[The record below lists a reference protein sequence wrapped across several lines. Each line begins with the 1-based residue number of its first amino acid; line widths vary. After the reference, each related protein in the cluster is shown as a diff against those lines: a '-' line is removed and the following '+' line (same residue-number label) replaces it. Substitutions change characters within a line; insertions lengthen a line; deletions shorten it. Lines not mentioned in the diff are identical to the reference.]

1 MRAAGKRATVAR
13 MNTPATQGLENWD
26 EVRTA
31 WQVARLGTVSA
42 AAEVLGVHHAT
53 VIRHIDAL
61 ERQIGTRLFQRHAKG
76 YTPTEAGRDLLA
88 VADRAA
94 DQFAQLAARLRDLGS
109 ELSGDLVVTT
119 IAGIAEDIVP
129 SLARFRAAHPRL
141 RIRLLTDA
149 RLYRLEYGEAHV
161 AIRAGARPEAPDNV
175 VLPLAALPTGL
186 WAARAYAEAQGLPR
200 DEGDLGRH
208 RFVGFEGE
216 VERAP
221 HQRWLAATVPPE
233 AVVFRASDPAA
244 VLAAVRAGVGLG
256 FVADPVAARCADLV
270 QAMPSRPDWAAPLW
284 LVTHVDLHRT
294 PKVQALVQHLREAGA
309 AWARG

>member
-1 MRAAGKRATVAR
+1 MI
-13 MNTPATQGLENWD
+13 TPATQGLENWD

-119 IAGIAEDIVP
+119 IAGIAEDLVP
-129 SLARFRAAHPRL
+129 SLARFRAAHPRVL
-141 RIRLLTDA
+141 VRLLTDT

-175 VLPLAALPTGL
+175 VLPLAPMPMGI
-186 WAARAYAEAQGLPR
+186 WASREYAAVHGVPH
-200 DEGDLGRH
+200 DGADLGRH
-208 RFVGFEGE
+208 RFVAFEGDI
-216 VERAP
+216 ERAP
-221 HQRWLAATVPPE
+221 HQRWLASAVPRE
-233 AVVFRASDPAA
+233 AIVFRASDPAA
-244 VLAAVRAGVGLG
+244 VLAAVRSGVGLG
-256 FVADPVAARCADLV
+256 FVADPAAARCADLLP
-270 QAMPSRPDWAAPLW
+270 ALPSRPEWASPLW

>member
-1 MRAAGKRATVAR
+1 

-94 DQFAQLAARLRDLGS
+94 DQFAQLAARLRDREA

-119 IAGIAEDIVP
+119 VAGIAEDLVP
-129 SLARFRAAHPRL
+129 SLARFREAHPRVL
-141 RIRLLTDA
+141 VRLLTDT
-149 RLYRLEYGEAHV
+149 RLFRLEYGEAHV

-175 VLPLAALPTGL
+175 VLPLAPMPMGI
-186 WAARAYAEAQGLPR
+186 WASRDYAEAQGLPQ
-200 DEGDLGRH
+200 EGADLGRH
-208 RFVGFEGE
+208 RFIGFEGDI
-216 VERAP
+216 ERAP

-233 AVVFRASDPAA
+233 SVVFRASDPAA

-294 PKVQALVQHLREAGA
+294 PKVQALVHHLREAGA